1 MSAMVN
7 QLLLEKI
14 NKSYGTKSV
23 IQDLNYAF
31 DQGCHVLIGKNGSGK
46 STLLKLI
53 SGSEK
58 SDSGNITFNGIRLNS
73 DDLTYKS
80 NLGYAPDKLMIYPF
94 LTGEEYLNFVFLA
107 KKEKNKNQIDDIL
120 DGFSVKKYLS
130 YRLEEMSLGNQKK
143 FILAAAFIGDPS
155 LLLFDEPTNEIDVA
169 AKAYLV
175 ELFNKKIA
183 AEKTIIFSS
192 HDDDFLSK
200 IHAYKHYANE
210 IFG

>member
-1 MSAMVN
+1 MNGMSN
-7 QLLLEKI
+7 QLVLEKI
-14 NKSYGTKSV
+14 NKSYAAKPV
-23 IQDLNYAF
+23 IHNVNVTFDL
-31 DQGCHVLIGKNGSGK
+31 GCHVLIGKNGSGK

-58 SDSGNITFNGIRLNS
+58 ADSGNITFNGIRLS
-73 DDLTYKS
+73 TDDLTYKA

-94 LTGEEYLNFVFLA
+94 LTGEEFLNFVFLA

-120 DGFSVKKYLS
+120 DGFAVKQYLP

-143 FILAAAFIGDPS
+143 FILAAAFIGDPA

-175 ELFNKKIA
+175 ELFNKKITA
-183 AEKTIIFSS
+183 GKTIIFSS

-200 IHAYKHYANE
+200 INANKHYANQ

>member
-14 NKSYGTKSV
+14 NKSYGAKSV
-23 IQDLNYAF
+23 IHDLNYAF

-46 STLLKLI
+46 STFLKLV

-58 SDSGNITFNGIRLNS
+58 SDSGNIAFNGIQLNT

-94 LTGEEYLNFVFLA
+94 LTGEEFLNFVFLA

-120 DGFSVKKYLS
+120 DAFFIKKYLS

-143 FILAAAFIGDPS
+143 FILIAAFIGNPS

-169 AKAYLV
+169 AKAYLI
-175 ELFNKKIA
+175 ELFNKKITA
-183 AEKTIIFSS
+183 GKTIIFSS
-192 HDDDFLSK
+192 HDEDFLDK
-200 IHAYKHYANE
+200 IGANKHYVDK